1 MESNRVYAYAYVYI
15 YVCVLKHH
23 PQLDCLKQASLLGV
37 ESATVNHQVRVG
49 HAAEGDEHGDPQ
61 AQVRDG
67 DDDKALPHVGNRLSG
82 AMASRAHGSEH
93 IRDELALENTFKLR
107 DDGVERG
114 EVRQIGG
121 ADTSQPIVDAQVFAD
136 QVVVFDGTVKGVI
149 GVATSRRAARA
160 VQSVPRRVDVGDAR
174 KFTVGVRLADIV
186 GVVVRPVRGEER
198 TSGRRG
204 R

>member
-67 DDDKALPHVGNRLSG
+67 DDDKALPHVGNRVSG
-82 AMASRAHGSEH
+82 AVASRAHGSEH

-114 EVRQIGG
+114 EVRQIVIKTGG
-121 ADTSQPIVDAQVFAD
+121 DHRTVRGAQVFAD
-136 QVVVFDGTVKGVI
+136 QVVVFDVSVVLGT
-149 GVATSRRAARA
+149 
-160 VQSVPRRVDVGDAR
+160 
-174 KFTVGVRLADIV
+174 
-186 GVVVRPVRGEER
+186 
-198 TSGRRG
+198 
-204 R
+204 

>member
-23 PQLDCLKQASLLGV
+23 TQFDCLKQASLLGV
-37 ESATVNHQVRVG
+37 ESATVNHQIRVG
-49 HAAEGDEHGDPQ
+49 HAAEGDKHGDPQ

-82 AMASRAHGSEH
+82 AVASRAHGSEH
-93 IRDELALENTFKLR
+93 IRDELALENTFKLW

-136 QVVVFDGTVKGVI
+136 QVVVFDGT
-149 GVATSRRAARA
+149 
-160 VQSVPRRVDVGDAR
+160 
-174 KFTVGVRLADIV
+174 
-186 GVVVRPVRGEER
+186 
-198 TSGRRG
+198 
-204 R
+204 

>member
-1 MESNRVYAYAYVYI
+1 
-15 YVCVLKHH
+15 
-23 PQLDCLKQASLLGV
+23 
-37 ESATVNHQVRVG
+37 
-49 HAAEGDEHGDPQ
+49 
-61 AQVRDG
+61 
-67 DDDKALPHVGNRLSG
+67 
-82 AMASRAHGSEH
+82 MASRAHGSEH

-121 ADTSQPIVDAQVFAD
+121 ADTRDPIVCGAQVFAD
-136 QVVVFDGTVKGVI
+136 QVFVFDAASGVVVRSVV

-198 TSGRRG
+198 TIGRRG